1 MTSRRGQAL
10 PFLLAAAFSTLTVLG
25 TAGSGAGGILFG
37 IQRPDLSP
45 SFLPASGASAGVES
59 VGAYGYALDA
69 EGFIVGGFGMA
80 ILDQGILEG
89 GNLTEGSYAGGVGGL
104 LVGQRLVGERRFKL
118 DLSARLGVGGLAQY
132 KGDWTGWAV
141 VFAEPFAEAAIVLS
155 PWMALSAQ
163 AGYRLMGNFA
173 PGLAFDRFFILSP
186 VLCFAV
192 SWGLF
197 R

>member
-1 MTSRRGQAL
+1 MTTRSRFIPL
-10 PFLLAAAFSTLTVLG
+10 ILLVAIFSTATILD
-25 TAGSGAGGILFG
+25 ASAGAGGLIFG

-45 SFLPASGASAGVES
+45 SFLPPSGASAGVES
-59 VGAYGYALDA
+59 IGGFGYALDA

-80 ILDQGILEG
+80 LLDQGILDG
-89 GNLTEGSYAGGVGGL
+89 GTMAEGSYAGGVGGL
-104 LVGQRLVGERRFKL
+104 LVGQRLIGERRFKL

-132 KGDWTGWAV
+132 QGDWTGWAV
-141 VFAEPFAEAAIVLS
+141 VFAEPYAEATIVLS

-163 AGYRLMGNFA
+163 LGYRLMGNFA
-173 PGLAFDRFFILSP
+173 PGLAFDRFFLLSP

-192 SWGLF
+192 SWGSF